1 LSVEEASKLRVE
13 PVDTGA
19 RVRGRKSTYADHR
32 IHHPRHSFELRLK
45 PAWAYRHAI
54 PFFGMRVVDKRF
66 RGTWLGWLWI
76 PLRPALQ
83 MFSKAFV
90 FGGLLGVGSG
100 DRPYLIFLMVGQASW
115 DFFDR
120 MVYWGFRGIRTN
132 RRILDR
138 APIPWAVAV
147 TSTVVPATLDALPFV
162 VIGALVSLYYKLAQ
176 GSFYITLSPLSV
188 VRLVGGLALLA
199 AWGIALSLVVS
210 PLIIMVRD
218 IRFVIRYV
226 ISFLYFL
233 TPVLYAIS
241 SLPAEYRVLA
251 TYNPISAP
259 IEMIKDNLLE
269 TGPPATASVVVS
281 LAALIVVFPLGLL
294 VCSFAERR
302 AHARL

>member
-1 LSVEEASKLRVE
+1 
-13 PVDTGA
+13 
-19 RVRGRKSTYADHR
+19 
-32 IHHPRHSFELRLK
+32 
-45 PAWAYRHAI
+45 
-54 PFFGMRVVDKRF
+54 
-66 RGTWLGWLWI
+66 
-76 PLRPALQ
+76 
-83 MFSKAFV
+83 
-90 FGGLLGVGSG
+90 
-100 DRPYLIFLMVGQASW
+100 
-115 DFFDR
+115 
-120 MVYWGFRGIRTN
+120 
-132 RRILDR
+132 
-138 APIPWAVAV
+138 
-147 TSTVVPATLDALPFV
+147 
-162 VIGALVSLYYKLAQ
+162 
-176 GSFYITLSPLSV
+176 
-188 VRLVGGLALLA
+188 
-199 AWGIALSLVVS
+199 
-210 PLIIMVRD
+210 LIIMVRD